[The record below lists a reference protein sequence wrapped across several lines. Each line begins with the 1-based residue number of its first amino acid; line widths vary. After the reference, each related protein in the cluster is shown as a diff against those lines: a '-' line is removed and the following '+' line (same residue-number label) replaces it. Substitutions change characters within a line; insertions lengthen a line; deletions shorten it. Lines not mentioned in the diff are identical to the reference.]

1 MIKIQIKIDMYSQN
15 LFDNKFNLLN
25 KYLMLINKRISH
37 IYNILLLF

>member
-25 KYLMLINKRISH
+25 KYLMLINKGISH